1 MPLGLTV
8 KLLSL
13 EVWYTRV
20 VRKRLRFALVGAANE
35 EAGVD
40 EGKINDPLLSS
51 ELIISFSLL
60 GSIFFRKKFE
70 NIRRN
75 IISSCFFGSG
85 VSFVI
90 SLLWRKKWKCFF
102 LSWKM

>member
-13 EVWYTRV
+13 EVCYTRV

-51 ELIISFSLL
+51 ELIISLL
-60 GSIFFRKKFE
+60 GLIFFRKKFE

-75 IISSCFFGSG
+75 VSSCFFRSG

>member
-13 EVWYTRV
+13 EVCYTRV

-51 ELIISFSLL
+51 ELIISLL

>member
-13 EVWYTRV
+13 EVCYTRV

-40 EGKINDPLLSS
+40 EGKINDPLS
-51 ELIISFSLL
+51 ELIISLL

-70 NIRRN
+70 NICRN

>member
-13 EVWYTRV
+13 EVWHTRV

-35 EAGVD
+35 EADVD
-40 EGKINDPLLSS
+40 EGKINDPLS
-51 ELIISFSLL
+51 ELIISLL

-75 IISSCFFGSG
+75 VSSCFFDSG

>member
-40 EGKINDPLLSS
+40 EGKINDSLS
-51 ELIISFSLL
+51 ELIISLL

-75 IISSCFFGSG
+75 VSSCFFGSG

>member
-40 EGKINDPLLSS
+40 EGKINDPLLV
-51 ELIISFSLL
+51 ERINYFVAWIN
-60 GSIFFRKKFE
+60 FF
-70 NIRRN
+70 
-75 IISSCFFGSG
+75 
-85 VSFVI
+85 
-90 SLLWRKKWKCFF
+90 
-102 LSWKM
+102 

>member
-40 EGKINDPLLSS
+40 EGKINDSLS
-51 ELIISFSLL
+51 ELIISLL

-70 NIRRN
+70 NVRRN

>member
-40 EGKINDPLLSS
+40 EGKINDPLS
-51 ELIISFSLL
+51 ELIISLL
-60 GSIFFRKKFE
+60 GSILFRKKFE

-75 IISSCFFGSG
+75 VSSCFFRSG

-102 LSWKM
+102 LFWKM

>member
-13 EVWYTRV
+13 EVCYTRV

-51 ELIISFSLL
+51 ELIISLL
-60 GSIFFRKKFE
+60 GLIFFRKKFE

-75 IISSCFFGSG
+75 II
-85 VSFVI
+85 FVF
-90 SLLWRKKWKCFF
+90 LWFW
-102 LSWKM
+102 S

>member
-13 EVWYTRV
+13 EVCYTRV

-40 EGKINDPLLSS
+40 EGKINDSLS
-51 ELIISFSLL
+51 ELIISLL
-60 GSIFFRKKFE
+60 GSIFFRNSRIYAE
-70 NIRRN
+70 MSPRV
-75 IISSCFFGSG
+75 SS
-85 VSFVI
+85 V
-90 SLLWRKKWKCFF
+90 LE
-102 LSWKM
+102 

>member
-20 VRKRLRFALVGAANE
+20 VRKRLRLVGTANE

-40 EGKINDPLLSS
+40 EGKINDPLLSR
-51 ELIISFSLL
+51 ELIISLL

>member
-13 EVWYTRV
+13 EVCYTRV

-35 EAGVD
+35 EADVD
-40 EGKINDPLLSS
+40 EGKINDPLS
-51 ELIISFSLL
+51 ELIISLL

-75 IISSCFFGSG
+75 VSSCFFGSG

-102 LSWKM
+102 LF